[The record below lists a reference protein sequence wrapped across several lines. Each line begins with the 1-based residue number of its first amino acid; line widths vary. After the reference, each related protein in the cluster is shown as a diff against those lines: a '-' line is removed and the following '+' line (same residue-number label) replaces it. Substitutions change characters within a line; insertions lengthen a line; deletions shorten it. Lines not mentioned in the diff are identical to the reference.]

1 MIPTLVKNSKF
12 FVYLFVNFFVNNFIM
27 TGEPTHTASEMP
39 SPYCLKSELSITLR
53 CQLYSTHSRAGA
65 PRDFEW
71 SGHPWTA
78 MKVIIMHTTQ
88 FLLI

>member
-1 MIPTLVKNSKF
+1 M
-12 FVYLFVNFFVNNFIM
+12 YLFVNFFVNNFIM
-27 TGEPTHTASEMP
+27 TGEPTHTASEMVLRAP
-39 SPYCLKSELSITLR
+39 APYRLKSELSIL
-53 CQLYSTHSRAGA
+53 CFVVSYVQPIAGPE

-71 SGHPWTA
+71 SGQTWTA